1 MKALL
6 RKARDVDRRAVGAT
20 FGRFLVVGAISTSVH
35 YLVLAAVVELL
46 HGSVVAGSGVGFG
59 VGAVVSYVLN
69 RTHTFRSE
77 APHAQA
83 MTRFVLV
90 LGVGLGLNLLLMQLL
105 AVRWGWPYLL
115 AQMLTTGL
123 VLFWH
128 FAGHAL
134 WSFTHRKP
142 PRTGVDSP

>member
-1 MKALL
+1 MKRVI
-6 RKARDVDRRAVGAT
+6 RKVREADHRQVGAT
-20 FGRFLVVGAISTSVH
+20 FGRFLVVGGISTSVH

-46 HGSVVAGSGVGFG
+46 GRSAVFGSGVGFA
-59 VGAVVSYVLN
+59 VGAVVSYLLN
-69 RTHTFRSE
+69 RRHTFRSD

-83 MTRFVLV
+83 VLRFVLV
-90 LGVGLGLNLLLMQLL
+90 LAVGLGLNLLLMQLFT
-105 AVRWGWPYLL
+105 ARWGWPYLL

-142 PRTGVDSP
+142 L

>member
-1 MKALL
+1 MKRVI
-6 RKARDVDRRAVGAT
+6 RKVREADHRKVGAT
-20 FGRFLVVGAISTSVH
+20 FGRFLVVGGISTSVH

-46 HGSVVAGSGVGFG
+46 GRSAVFGSGVGFA
-59 VGAVVSYVLN
+59 VGAVVSYLLN
-69 RTHTFRSE
+69 RRHTFRSD

-83 MTRFVLV
+83 VFRFVLV
-90 LGVGLGLNLLLMQLL
+90 LAVGLGLNLLLMQVFT
-105 AVRWGWPYLL
+105 ARWGWPYLL

-142 PRTGVDSP
+142 L